1 MGLED
6 NTIRD
11 ENGSETYIY
20 SLGHG
25 NDIAQDDAG
34 YFQNDP
40 GNDTDRLVLTD
51 LNLEDVQLRRVEYF
65 GGGEE
70 DFGFGASALEVF
82 AIADGGSVPFINQF
96 GDELSGLEEIEFA
109 DGTVIDRVQIAEL
122 AAQYGTERDDFLEG
136 EGKIRGLGG
145 DDEISS
151 YGGDVQAIYVLGDGN
166 DSLFGMS
173 ILEFVDINSD
183 GVRLLRGPADELL
196 IETLVTSDVL
206 SVNEDGGAGPNPFPG
221 DFDLALASPANIEAG
236 DFGTEFLTDI
246 RFAVVRF
253 GMPCASLR
261 IFRSPP
267 RKRTMLSKVRLM
279 MT

>member
-1 MGLED
+1 MGLGD

-34 YFQNDP
+34 YFQYDP

-51 LNLEDVQLRRVEYF
+51 LNLEDVQLRRAEYF

-82 AIADGGSVPFINQF
+82 AIAGSGSVLFVNQV

-122 AAQYGTERDDFLEG
+122 AVQYGTEFDDFLE
-136 EGKIRGLGG
+136 
-145 DDEISS
+145 
-151 YGGDVQAIYVLGDGN
+151 
-166 DSLFGMS
+166 
-173 ILEFVDINSD
+173 

-196 IETLVTSDVL
+196 IETLATSEVL
-206 SVNEDGGAGPNPFPG
+206 SVNENGGAGHNPFLG
-221 DFDLALASPANIEAG
+221 DFDLALALLENIEAG

-261 IFRSPP
+261 KFRSPP